1 MLLPELS
8 LTVFSS
14 VVLWGFVSLYYK
26 YKQSKNEDKK
36 RSEQNG
42 ILTQISN

>member
-14 VVLWGFVSLYYK
+14 VVMWGLAGLYYK

-36 RSEQNG
+36 RGGQNG
-42 ILTQISN
+42 ILDQTSN

>member
-14 VVLWGFVSLYYK
+14 IVLWGLAGLYYK